1 MKITLN
7 LDSLDACRT
16 NTSRALHNDGHYDFN
31 LLAEISGAKIDVTL
45 KDLDFCAQNKDD
57 ENAILSI
64 KRLATSLLSAYEF
77 QKNSYKNKI

>member
-31 LLAEISGAKIDVTL
+31 LLAEICGVKFDDVL
-45 KDLDFCAQNKDD
+45 NELDFCAQNKDWD
-57 ENAILSI
+57 ENAILII
-64 KRLATSLLSAYEF
+64 KRLATSLLSAYEL
-77 QKNSYKNKI
+77 QRNSYKE

>member
-31 LLAEISGAKIDVTL
+31 LLAEISGTKIDVTL
-45 KDLDFCAQNKDD
+45 KDLDSCAQNKDD
-57 ENAILSI
+57 ENAILAI

-77 QKNSYKNKI
+77 QRNTYKN